1 MRFSGSARRKNRLCF
16 FNAARGEEHRLRALG
31 ALWFICVP
39 SASRGH
45 GVERA
50 ADPLHRA
57 GINAKTLGNPADT
70 FTNRTNC
77 THNIRQL
84 AACFFFIIERTSR
97 SNVKVASRLRHPRS
111 LCVASSAGAQG
122 NLDQGKTA
130 AQLYASNCATCHE
143 SLASIRNTKSFFEL
157 KSFLSQHY
165 TSNSESAAN
174 LAAYLK
180 GQERPS
186 VESQRRRGAMN
197 EVRPPEPAP
206 SASEEDIIRPP
217 ADIPEVPPSAIAP
230 SLSPPVDTA
239 VKPHRRAS
247 SARPLPRLRPAE
259 IAPAPAAANKPASV
273 QIND

>member
-1 MRFSGSARRKNRLCF
+1 MLS
-16 FNAARGEEHRLRALG
+16 
-31 ALWFICVP
+31 
-39 SASRGH
+39 H
-45 GVERA
+45 GVR
-50 ADPLHRA
+50 LT
-57 GINAKTLGNPADT
+57 IS
-70 FTNRTNC
+70 C
-77 THNIRQL
+77 L
-84 AACFFFIIERTSR
+84 A
-97 SNVKVASRLRHPRS
+97 

-143 SLASIRNTKSFFEL
+143 SLASNRNTISFFEL

-180 GQERPS
+180 GQDRAS
-186 VESQRRRGAMN
+186 VGSQRRRGAMS

-230 SLSPPVDTA
+230 SLSPAVDTA
-239 VKPHRRAS
+239 VKPHGRTS
-247 SARPLPRLRPAE
+247 SAKPLPRLRPAE
-259 IAPAPAAANKPASV
+259 ITPAPDSPNKPASV

>member
-1 MRFSGSARRKNRLCF
+1 M
-16 FNAARGEEHRLRALG
+16 LR
-31 ALWFICVP
+31 
-39 SASRGH
+39 H
-45 GVERA
+45 GVRVT
-50 ADPLHRA
+50 
-57 GINAKTLGNPADT
+57 ISS
-70 FTNRTNC
+70 
-77 THNIRQL
+77 L
-84 AACFFFIIERTSR
+84 A
-97 SNVKVASRLRHPRS
+97 

-165 TSNSESAAN
+165 TSNSEAAAN

-180 GQERPS
+180 GQDRAS
-186 VESQRRRGAMN
+186 VESQRRRGAMS

-206 SASEEDIIRPP
+206 TASEEDIIRPP

-230 SLSPPVDTA
+230 SLSPAVDTA
-239 VKPHRRAS
+239 VKPHRGAS
-247 SARPLPRLRPAE
+247 SARPLPRLKPAE
-259 IAPAPAAANKPASV
+259 LAPAPAAPNKPASV

>member
-1 MRFSGSARRKNRLCF
+1 MSKLRHGYATLDRDFGAVWGSVTM
-16 FNAARGEEHRLRALG
+16 LR
-31 ALWFICVP
+31 
-39 SASRGH
+39 H
-45 GVERA
+45 GVR
-50 ADPLHRA
+50 LT
-57 GINAKTLGNPADT
+57 ISS
-70 FTNRTNC
+70 
-77 THNIRQL
+77 L
-84 AACFFFIIERTSR
+84 A
-97 SNVKVASRLRHPRS
+97 
-111 LCVASSAGAQG
+111 LCVASSAEAQG

-186 VESQRRRGAMN
+186 VESQRRRGAIS

-217 ADIPEVPPSAIAP
+217 AEVPPSAIAP
-230 SLSPPVDTA
+230 SLSPAVDTA

>member
-1 MRFSGSARRKNRLCF
+1 MSK
-16 FNAARGEEHRLRALG
+16 LRHGYATLDRELWYSLG
-31 ALWFICVP
+31 AVTML
-39 SASRGH
+39 SH
-45 GVERA
+45 GVR
-50 ADPLHRA
+50 LT
-57 GINAKTLGNPADT
+57 IS
-70 FTNRTNC
+70 C
-77 THNIRQL
+77 L
-84 AACFFFIIERTSR
+84 A
-97 SNVKVASRLRHPRS
+97 

-130 AQLYASNCATCHE
+130 TQLYASNCATCHE

-165 TSNSESAAN
+165 TSNSEAAAN

-180 GQERPS
+180 GQDRVS
-186 VESQRRRGAMN
+186 VESQRRRGAMS

-217 ADIPEVPPSAIAP
+217 ADIPEVPPSASAL
-230 SLSPPVDTA
+230 SLSPAVDTA

-259 IAPAPAAANKPASV
+259 LAPAPAAPNKPASV

>member
-1 MRFSGSARRKNRLCF
+1 MSK
-16 FNAARGEEHRLRALG
+16 LRHGYATLDRDFG
-31 ALWFICVP
+31 AVWGAVTML
-39 SASRGH
+39 RH
-45 GVERA
+45 GVRVT
-50 ADPLHRA
+50 
-57 GINAKTLGNPADT
+57 ISS
-70 FTNRTNC
+70 
-77 THNIRQL
+77 L
-84 AACFFFIIERTSR
+84 A
-97 SNVKVASRLRHPRS
+97 

-165 TSNSESAAN
+165 TSNSEAAAN

-180 GQERPS
+180 GQDRAS
-186 VESQRRRGAMN
+186 VGSQRRRGAMS
-197 EVRPPEPAP
+197 EVRPAEPAP

-230 SLSPPVDTA
+230 SLSPAVDTA

-259 IAPAPAAANKPASV
+259 LAPAPAVPNKPASV